1 MPILHFDFE
10 TRSAADLEGQG
21 AYQYAS
27 HPSSDVW
34 CCAYSVDDGEVK
46 IWKRGDPVPEEFIE
60 ATHNPEWTFAAHNIA
75 FERLI
80 VRDIMAPRY
89 GWPLLPDERLCCTMA
104 RALSLALPGKLE
116 NVAKALGLEHQKD
129 AAGARLM
136 REMSRPR
143 DPHAGEDPNGI
154 YWQDDPEKI
163 ERLHRYCIQDV
174 ETERA
179 LHKRIGLLPP
189 AEQRVWEHN
198 LLVNDRGLYID
209 GELLETGL
217 RTADE
222 LEAEIK
228 REIADVTA
236 GKVTSIH
243 QTQRVLTWLEENGH
257 KVENARKPT
266 LQKELANGGVPP
278 EAKRVMELRLDG
290 ASAAVK
296 KLRRFQNWRGTDG
309 RARGAMYYHGGATG
323 RWSSKGIQLQN
334 LKKPATDDLG
344 AVISEKIENLSD
356 AADLGRAVICAGA
369 DSRFLLAD
377 FSGVES
383 RIGAWVAGES
393 SKAKQ
398 WKRFD
403 DTGDPKTEPYYILG
417 LKFGLSEDTARKIG
431 KVADLAFLYC
441 GSIGAWRNLSKDD
454 GRSDKDI
461 LALRDLWRN
470 AHPNIVR
477 MWKTCERAALRA
489 MHNPGATIPA
499 GKLSFRY
506 DGEFFLFMRLP
517 SGRELAYP
525 EPRLITDKFDREAIS
540 FKDNANG
547 KFVDCRHGQ
556 GAFGGTWF
564 QNAVQAIA
572 RDILAEALLRLEAA
586 GYPVVLHVHDE
597 VVCEVPNGAGTLEEF
612 AKLMTTLPAWA
623 DGLPIAIGKPR
634 NGQRFAKIKAPDVA
648 EPIQTRQADTNSTP
662 EPEILQQNSQ
672 APPWEAE
679 KEIIVEPAI
688 TNGKGGAPVIN
699 APPIAPVI
707 PLNVAPPPE
716 HKRAHHS
723 SDGNVHG
730 DSGAPRGRRTAEWF
744 YPHLDGS
751 EYLRV
756 DRYDGDERKFF
767 QSHWD
772 KNSKQWKMG
781 VKGTYAER
789 KIPYR
794 LPELKAA
801 LQANPDVEVQIC
813 EGESDAEA
821 LARLGFVVTT
831 NPGGAL
837 SWTPELTNWLRVLGV
852 RNAVIHEDN
861 DGEAHGFKGQ
871 KRTALLTKEL
881 SSFVKLKVVRYSD
894 VPEGE
899 DVRWWLDNKHTKE
912 ELEARI
918 AAAGSA
924 RTPFQWLNMS
934 RWDSEPVPER
944 KWAIHDR
951 VPLNQAG
958 LCSGEGG
965 VGKSIVELMKDV
977 ATVMGLEWYGI
988 VPMRGPA
995 FYIGGEDDE
1004 DEVHIRL
1011 ADIANY
1017 HGISFDEL
1025 VRNGFHVKCM
1035 LGQDMTLC
1043 APIGKSGRVEVTDF
1057 YRELY
1062 EQAGDI
1068 KPKNISIDTLTRAF
1082 AGSEID
1088 RVQVYAFAMHMQ
1100 ALAMVA
1106 GGAVTVLSHPSLQ
1119 GMSSGSGLSGSTAW
1133 HGAFRFRQYLVAAKP
1148 EASELPDPNIR
1159 ELQFKKTQYAATGE
1173 SIVVEYRNG
1182 LFLPVA
1188 GAASVDQATR
1198 KALAQ
1203 DAFLEVLRRFSKDR
1217 RQVSSTPCQTY
1228 APVLF
1233 AQEAEARQANLKA
1246 KDLAEAMRQLFAADK
1261 IENVAHGPLS
1271 KQRFHLG
1278 IKGGR

>member
-10 TRSAADLEGQG
+10 TRSAADLEAVG

-34 CCAYSVDDGEVK
+34 CCAYSVDAGEVK
-46 IWKRGDPVPEEFIE
+46 LWRRGDPVPKEFVE
-60 ATHNPEWTFAAHNIA
+60 ATRNPEWTFAAHNLA

-143 DPHAGEDPNGI
+143 DPQAGEDPNGI

-163 ERLHRYCIQDV
+163 ERLHRYCVQDV

-179 LHKRIGLLPP
+179 LHRRIGFLPP

-209 GELLETGL
+209 GDLLDTGL
-217 RTADE
+217 RAADE

-228 REIADVTA
+228 RAIADVTA

-266 LQKELANGGVPP
+266 LQKELANGSAPP

-344 AVISEKIENLSD
+344 AVISGKIENLSD

-369 DSRFLLAD
+369 DRRFLLAD

-417 LKFGLSEDTARKIG
+417 LKFGLPEDTARKIG

-461 LALRDLWRN
+461 LSLRDLWRN

-525 EPRLITDKFDREAIS
+525 EPRLITDKFGREAII

-586 GYPVVLHVHDE
+586 GYPVVLHIHDE
-597 VVCEVPNGAGTLEEF
+597 VVCEVPNGVGTLEEF
-612 AKLMTTLPAWA
+612 AKLMTTLAAWA

-634 NGQRFAKIKAPDVA
+634 NGQRFAKIKAPDAA
-648 EPIQTRQADTNSTP
+648 EPIPARRSDANSTP
-662 EPEILQQNSQ
+662 EPEIVQSFSQ
-672 APPWEAE
+672 MPPKRAE
-679 KEIIVEPAI
+679 EVIVEPPI
-688 TNGKGGAPVIN
+688 TPHIADAPPTAPGFDADSAQAAEDWFRKKANGNGRDASTGAPG
-699 APPIAPVI
+699 
-707 PLNVAPPPE
+707 
-716 HKRAHHS
+716 KT
-723 SDGNVHG
+723 DG
-730 DSGAPRGRRTAEWF
+730 
-744 YPHLDGS
+744 YPHGEDEPAGGKQAAEFIYKSADGT
-751 EYLRV
+751 EVLKV
-756 DRYDGDERKFF
+756 RKIEIFNSGGVRIDKRF
-767 QSHWD
+767 PQAWKVNGHWV
-772 KNSKQWKMG
+772 SKKP
-781 VKGTYAER
+781 KGWVP
-789 KIPYR
+789 IPYR
-794 LPELKAA
+794 LPEFLAAPPDAVIDIFEGEKDADRGAA
-801 LQANPDVEVQIC
+801 LGLVATCNP
-813 EGESDAEA
+813 EGA
-821 LARLGFVVTT
+821 GKWV
-831 NPGGAL
+831 
-837 SWTPELTNWLRVLGV
+837 PELNEYFRGRHV
-852 RNAVIHEDN
+852 RIHEDN
-861 DGEAHGFKGQ
+861 DDAGRKHVPKVAASLKGVV
-871 KRTALLTKEL
+871 KESL
-881 SSFVKLKVVRYSD
+881 VVRYPELDEHGDFSD
-894 VPEGE
+894 FMSRGGTIKAMIERAKPIEAPATKLVQSSAEFVIGFVPPDYLIVGWLQRRFVYSFTAATGAGKTAIALLLTLLVSRGLPLGKLEVKRGRVLYFAGE
-899 DVRWWLDNKHTKE
+899 NPDDVRMRWMATTAQFELTPEDIDNVFFVPGVFKFTEISERVRE
-912 ELEARI
+912 EMTTRELALVVVDTS
-918 AAAGSA
+918 AAYFE
-924 RTPFQWLNMS
+924 T
-934 RWDSEPVPER
+934 
-944 KWAIHDR
+944 
-951 VPLNQAG
+951 
-958 LCSGEGG
+958 
-965 VGKSIVELMKDV
+965 
-977 ATVMGLEWYGI
+977 
-988 VPMRGPA
+988 
-995 FYIGGEDDE
+995 DDE
-1004 DEVHIRL
+1004 NNNV
-1011 ADIANY
+1011 
-1017 HGISFDEL
+1017 
-1025 VRNGFHVKCM
+1025 
-1035 LGQDMTLC
+1035 
-1043 APIGKSGRVEVTDF
+1043 
-1057 YRELY
+1057 
-1062 EQAGDI
+1062 
-1068 KPKNISIDTLTRAF
+1068 
-1082 AGSEID
+1082 
-1088 RVQVYAFAMHMQ
+1088 Q
-1100 ALAMVA
+1100 ALAHAKRLRELSRLPGGPMVLICCHPTKNAEVLHPRGGGAFLNEVDGNLTAVRDDQTVQVHWEGKFRGTEFPPLDFRLDVVLHDRLHDSDDNPIRTVVA
-1106 GGAVTVLSHPSLQ
+1106 GSLDETGLQQMKADSRQDQDVVLLSIEEAPELTQRARARHLNW
-1119 GMSSGSGLSGSTAW
+1119 MMTSGEPYQVRVGRA
-1133 HGAFRFRQYLVAAKP
+1133 
-1148 EASELPDPNIR
+1148 E
-1159 ELQFKKTQYAATGE
+1159 
-1173 SIVVEYRNG
+1173 
-1182 LFLPVA
+1182 
-1188 GAASVDQATR
+1188 
-1198 KALAQ
+1198 KALKSAGLIKQ
-1203 DAFLEVLRRFSKDR
+1203 HRGQWELTEKGKREVKQL
-1217 RQVSSTPCQTY
+1217 
-1228 APVLF
+1228 
-1233 AQEAEARQANLKA
+1233 LK
-1246 KDLAEAMRQLFAADK
+1246 Q
-1261 IENVAHGPLS
+1261 
-1271 KQRFHLG
+1271 
-1278 IKGGR
+1278 KG

>member
-10 TRSAADLEGQG
+10 TRSVADLEAGG

-34 CCAYSVDDGEVK
+34 CCAYSVDDSEVK
-46 IWKRGDPVPEEFIE
+46 LWKQGDPVPEEVIE
-60 ATHNPEWTFAAHNIA
+60 AARNPEWTFAAHNIA

-143 DPHAGEDPNGI
+143 AARDNEDPAGI
-154 YWQDDPEKI
+154 YWVDDPEKI
-163 ERLHRYCIQDV
+163 KRLYRYCIQDV

-179 LHKRIGLLPP
+179 LHRRIGFLPP

-198 LLVNDRGLYID
+198 LLVNDRGLFID

-236 GKVTSIH
+236 GKITSIH

-344 AVISEKIENLSD
+344 AVISGKIENLSD
-356 AADLGRAVICAGA
+356 AADLGRAVICADA
-369 DSRFLLAD
+369 DRRFLLAD

-417 LKFGLSEDTARKIG
+417 LKFGLPEDTARKIG

-477 MWKTCERAALRA
+477 MWKMCERAALRA

-499 GKLSFRY
+499 GMLSFRY

-525 EPRLITDKFDREAIS
+525 EPRLITDKFDREAII

-572 RDILAEALLRLEAA
+572 RDILAETLLRLEAA
-586 GYPVVLHVHDE
+586 GYPVVLHIHDE
-597 VVCEVPNGAGTLEEF
+597 VVCEAPNGVGTLDEF

-623 DGLPIAIGKPR
+623 EGLPIAIGKPR
-634 NGQRFAKIKAPDVA
+634 NGQRFAKIKAPDAA
-648 EPIQTRQADTNSTP
+648 EPIQARQSDTNTTP
-662 EPEILQQNSQ
+662 EPEIPQQNEQ
-672 APPWEAE
+672 APPWAPD
-679 KEIIVEPAI
+679 KETPMQPPLNPEPGETPKHI
-688 TNGKGGAPVIN
+688 ED
-699 APPIAPVI
+699 APPIVPAAPAEA
-707 PLNVAPPPE
+707 APAMPIQRQNGYP
-716 HKRAHHS
+716 
-723 SDGNVHG
+723 HG
-730 DSGAPRGRRTAEWF
+730 EEEPAGQKSAAEFLYRNAEQAPYLKVRKFEWF
-744 YPHLDGS
+744 KDGKREKSFPQRWRVNGGWVS
-751 EYLRV
+751 EKPAGWV
-756 DRYDGDERKFF
+756 P
-767 QSHWD
+767 
-772 KNSKQWKMG
+772 
-781 VKGTYAER
+781 
-789 KIPYR
+789 IPYR
-794 LPELKAA
+794 LPELLAA
-801 LQANPDVEVQIC
+801 PTDAVVDIF
-813 EGESDAEA
+813 EGEKDADRGAE
-821 LARLGFVVTT
+821 LGLIATT
-831 NPGGAL
+831 NPEGAKK
-837 SWTPELTNWLRVLGV
+837 WCPELNEYFHGRRVRV
-852 RNAVIHEDN
+852 HEDN
-861 DGEAHGFKGQ
+861 DDAGRAHAAKVAA
-871 KRTALLTKEL
+871 ALKDVAKEIT
-881 SSFVKLKVVRYSD
+881 VVRYPE
-894 VPEGE
+894 VPPGE
-899 DVRWWLDNKHTKE
+899 DFSWFMDHGGT
-912 ELEARI
+912 LEAMVAR
-918 AAAGSA
+918 ARPFAG
-924 RTPFQWLNMS
+924 RPPFQWLDMS
-934 RWDSEPVPER
+934 GWDREPVPQR
-944 KWAIHDR
+944 KWAIRDR
-951 VPLNQAG
+951 VPLRQAG
-958 LCSGEGG
+958 LFSGEGG
-965 VGKSIVELMKDV
+965 AGKSLIEMAKDV
-977 ATVMGLEWYGI
+977 AHVTGQEWLGSH
-988 VPMRGPA
+988 PEQGPA
-995 FYIGGEDDE
+995 FYIGAEDDE
-1004 DEVHIRL
+1004 DELHIRFS
-1011 ADIANY
+1011 DIANY
-1017 HGISFDEL
+1017 YGVTFDEL
-1025 VRNGFHVKCM
+1025 VRGGLHVKCL
-1035 LGQDMTLC
+1035 LGQDATLC
-1043 APIGKSGRVEVTDF
+1043 AANGKSGKVEVTNL
-1057 YRELY
+1057 YRDLY

-1088 RVQVYAFAMHMQ
+1088 RVAVYAFAMHMQ

-1106 GGAVTVLSHPSLQ
+1106 NGAVTVLSHPSLQ
-1119 GMSSGSGLSGSTAW
+1119 GMSSGSGISGSTAW
-1133 HGAFRFRQYLVAAKP
+1133 HGAFRFRQYLTGVKP
-1148 EASELPDPNIR
+1148 EPGDPPDQNVR
-1159 ELQFKKTQYAATGE
+1159 ELQFKKNQYGPMGE
-1173 SIVVEYRNG
+1173 TLVVRYRNG
-1182 LFLPVA
+1182 LFLLEE
-1188 GAASVDQATR
+1188 GATSIDQATR
-1198 KALAQ
+1198 QATAEEIFVKLLQRFAG
-1203 DAFLEVLRRFSKDR
+1203 DKRR
-1217 RQVSSTPCQTY
+1217 VSASPCQIY
-1228 APVLF
+1228 APTLF
-1233 AQEAEARQANLKA
+1233 AQEQEARGANLKA
-1246 KDLAEAMRQLFAADK
+1246 NELADAMKRLFAAKK
-1261 IENVAHGPLS
+1261 IWNQPHGPKS
-1271 KQRFHLG
+1271 KERFNLA
-1278 IKGGR
+1278 IKE